1 MPPDVSST
9 PPSVGRVPKPR
20 EGLYTAA
27 ELYDR
32 FDAHGWESTL
42 DSQLADMYRAALPE
56 DAPAFAVH
64 DATITMV
71 LDAFVAGREM
81 VGVMGG
87 HKLQRG
93 EAAFEDLIDLGSAL
107 TEAQFTVVTGGGPG
121 AMEAANFGAW
131 VSAFDEETRGRF
143 RSLLRDAPQFLE
155 DRDAAIAAALKV
167 ISEAPHS
174 GAVNLGIPTWVYWH
188 EPPNV
193 FATSIAK
200 YFNNSIREQGLLSVA
215 TSGVIFARGGPGTW
229 QEIMTDAAQNSY
241 LTEGVRSPMVF
252 LRYDRDDLK
261 LVVEQARAFGWEE
274 LVIQVDEVDAAVQA
288 LLAYRSAAPE
298 PKPLHRPQRIRS

>member
-1 MPPDVSST
+1 M
-9 PPSVGRVPKPR
+9 
-20 EGLYTAA
+20 
-27 ELYDR
+27 
-32 FDAHGWESTL
+32 
-42 DSQLADMYRAALPE
+42 
-56 DAPAFAVH
+56 
-64 DATITMV
+64 
-71 LDAFVAGREM
+71 
-81 VGVMGG
+81 
-87 HKLQRG
+87 
-93 EAAFEDLIDLGSAL
+93 
-107 TEAQFTVVTGGGPG
+107 
-121 AMEAANFGAW
+121 
-131 VSAFDEETRGRF
+131 
-143 RSLLRDAPQFLE
+143 
-155 DRDAAIAAALKV
+155 
-167 ISEAPHS
+167 
-174 GAVNLGIPTWVYWH
+174 
-188 EPPNV
+188 
-193 FATSIAK
+193 IAK